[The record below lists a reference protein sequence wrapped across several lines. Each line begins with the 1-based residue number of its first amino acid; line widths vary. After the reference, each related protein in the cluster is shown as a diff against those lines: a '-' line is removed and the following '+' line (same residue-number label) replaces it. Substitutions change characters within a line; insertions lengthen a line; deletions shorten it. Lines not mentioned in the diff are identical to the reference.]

1 MPTAARFTPSL
12 LDEATLEALFVGRR
26 HFIDDCVTR
35 VRKAA
40 TSSARSAKLFIGP
53 RGAGKT
59 HLLSLVNYRCRHLE
73 EFGKTFQI
81 AWLPEDLWTI
91 DSLESLLKEIVRSIE
106 PALKG
111 PEAGQK
117 ESPIATLR
125 RAVSISGPVVV
136 LIENIDQVFEAM
148 GVAGQRE
155 LRALIENTGHL
166 LLIATSTRS
175 SESLTN
181 QDSPFYGF
189 FDPTELEQFSVE
201 DAAIMLKRIAAQ
213 NGNTELST
221 FLDTSR
227 ARQRLAAISHLAGGQ
242 PRVWS
247 LLASGL
253 TVEGLDD
260 LVGMLM
266 ERFDDLTPYY
276 QEQMA
281 RLSLNERKTVRAL
294 ADLDH
299 SCTVKDLAAAT
310 GIDQRSLSKTI
321 SDLRLK
327 GWVRQRTGPIVEL
340 ADGRH
345 TYYDL
350 AEPLARLAFQLKE
363 SRGKPIRLI
372 VDFLKLWFDEIEM
385 VKMGNRPGH
394 QNLISDYRTAV
405 SSESETDQAAK
416 LSKILS
422 AEDLGIPRFPIPE
435 SNFEQGQS
443 RELSLLLCT
452 LDDGLALLESGD
464 ASLLLEL
471 SAGLTGLIE
480 GELGAGSTIQAQ
492 RVRLASIAVV
502 SSEQPF
508 SWTLRLESIL
518 SSHGECDAE
527 ILGILGLFYIRNHQ
541 LELAE
546 ATFRKFAQT
555 LSLPLSIRWASCL
568 NNWGHPQ
575 FALIVTQAMVQDQ
588 SVSIDRGFMLL
599 FRNQSFFQLNKTDE
613 LIASIQEFEKVTA
626 GLSKGVRTQLRFRN
640 LRLTGNFH
648 VTSLS

>member
-12 LDEATLEALFVGRR
+12 LDEATLEALFVSR
-26 HFIDDCVTR
+26 HHFVDDCVAR

-40 TSSARSAKLFIGP
+40 TSSARSAKLFVGP

-106 PALKG
+106 PSLVG
-111 PEAGQK
+111 PEPGLK
-117 ESPIATLR
+117 ESPIETLR
-125 RAVSISGPVVV
+125 RAASISGLVVV

-148 GVAGQRE
+148 GEGGQRE

-175 SESLTN
+175 SESLTD
-181 QDSPFYGF
+181 QSSPFYGF
-189 FDPTELEQFSVE
+189 FDTTELEQFSVE
-201 DAAIMLKRIAAQ
+201 DAAIMLKRIADQ

-221 FLDTSR
+221 FLDTPR

-253 TVEGLDD
+253 TVDGLDD
-260 LVGMLM
+260 LVSVLM

-310 GIDQRSLSKTI
+310 GINQRSISKTI

-327 GWVRQRTGPIVEL
+327 GWVRQRTGPIVEA

-345 TYYDL
+345 SYYDL
-350 AEPLARLAFQLKE
+350 AEPLARIAFQLKE

-372 VDFLKLWFDEIEM
+372 VDFLKLWFERSSFEGIESL
-385 VKMGNRPGH
+385 GSLAAEYLEDARSTS
-394 QNLISDYRTAV
+394 ISDATVVLLKLLSIGNSIDLSTVTPFA
-405 SSESETDQAAK
+405 ESA
-416 LSKILS
+416 S
-422 AEDLGIPRFPIPE
+422 
-435 SNFEQGQS
+435 
-443 RELSLLLCT
+443 ELSTLLRK
-452 LDDGLALLESGD
+452 LDDGLECLTAGD
-464 ASLLLEL
+464 GSSL
-471 SAGLTGLIE
+471 
-480 GELGAGSTIQAQ
+480 
-492 RVRLASIAVV
+492 
-502 SSEQPF
+502 
-508 SWTLRLESIL
+508 
-518 SSHGECDAE
+518 
-527 ILGILGLFYIRNHQ
+527 
-541 LELAE
+541 
-546 ATFRKFAQT
+546 
-555 LSLPLSIRWASCL
+555 LSLPMSLTCL
-568 NNWGHPQ
+568 VEEWLQ
-575 FALIVTQAMVQDQ
+575 RESA
-588 SVSIDRGFMLL
+588 ID
-599 FRNQSFFQLNKTDE
+599 S
-613 LIASIQEFEKVTA
+613 
-626 GLSKGVRTQLRFRN
+626 
-640 LRLTGNFH
+640 LRLKLANIALEFH
-648 VTSLS
+648 DPQTWIGKMESLAGRLSGGQKTTSSGLLGVLYAQNGQTEHSAATLASYCETAPLEDAVELAGACFRSGQNSLALQLTETEPQVSAPSFWKLARCFVRYFSFERVGKDAEASGALRQVVEIIGPESTERLIQQFFTVGLVVKNSKPSVLSPEFVE